1 MEFAPKT
8 LMDSD
13 VILALMATMDIQ
25 IVLRVLVAVIPFHP
39 QAATRKLA
47 NVSATKTLMDG
58 NVTLVL
64 MGFMNIHFVTE
75 FPVSWL

>member
-8 LMDSD
+8 LMDSH
-13 VILALMATMDIQ
+13 VILALMVTMDTQ
-25 IVLRVLVAVIPFHP
+25 IVLRVLAAVIPFHP

-47 NVSATKTLMDG
+47 NVCATKTLMDG